1 MIIDN
6 KFFMNKSD
14 LITLNE
20 ASQWASNYMNKSVSS
35 SNINYLLQYSIINKI
50 INEGIIYISK
60 SELKNITI
68 KIK

>member
-1 MIIDN
+1 
-6 KFFMNKSD
+6 MNKSD

-20 ASQWASNYMNKSVSS
+20 ASQWASNYMNKSVSP

-60 SELKNITI
+60 SELKKYYDKN
-68 KIK
+68 KIEKNWKE